1 MRSFSILLV
10 AATLTAEMA
19 FAQTSR
25 FRVLHLQSDKLK
37 ADSVRIECRVEIP
50 KDIGLPTDNP
60 FSLSYI
66 RTYKD
71 KANSYRKWTGAAAR
85 KAGCRKKEMRRFSYT
100 VYHEAL
106 KFIERNES
114 SHDYSFHVPFYIHKV
129 AKRKVAG
136 DEGLIYDDLD
146 ISRRVPR
153 AENAD
158 TYLSCDEQFL
168 LKLHPDGKFE
178 YTRATLGQTYGGN
191 WSFYGDTLTLSS
203 PYFENNP
210 RDRITDYWP
219 YIYKYTDE
227 SYDDRFILKDGMLY
241 PIMRGK
247 YKAAPFMP
255 YNTSHD
261 RRLYKRDSQKYYFQ
275 H

>member
-1 MRSFSILLV
+1 MKSFSMLLAAV
-10 AATLTAEMA
+10 ALASNMA

-37 ADSVRIECRVEIP
+37 ADSVRIECTVEIP

-60 FSLSYI
+60 FSLNYI
-66 RTYKD
+66 RIYKD
-71 KANSYRKWTGAAAR
+71 GTNSYRRWTGAAAR
-85 KAGCRKKEMRRFSYT
+85 KAGCSKKEMRRFSYT

-114 SHDYSFHVPFYIHKV
+114 SHDYSFHVTFYIHKV

-158 TYLSCDEQFL
+158 SYLSCDGQFL
-168 LKLHPDGKFE
+168 LKLHPDGEFE
-178 YTRATLGQTYGGN
+178 YTRAVLGQTYGGH
-191 WSFYGDTLTLSS
+191 WSFHGDTLTLSS

-210 RDRITDYWP
+210 RDLASENHI

-227 SYDDRFILKDGMLY
+227 SYDDRFILKDGLLY
-241 PIMRGK
+241 PIMRDRYRK
-247 YKAAPFMP
+247 APFMP
-255 YNTSHD
+255 YSTTAD
-261 RRLYKRDSQKYYFQ
+261 RRRYRRDSLKYVQ
-275 H
+275 